1 MYKCKLV
8 LIYTLFIH
16 SLYTLYTLFIHYLSA
31 LYTFFTHSFYTLLR
45 TFFLTLALLF
55 QRPSFCISCK
65 HFYIC
70 FFMVYAHY
78 CLSISEVFQTVAS
91 FFLDISFTPTWH
103 QVFLEVWVTD
113 ISLPGYL
120 ILDQKQNFHTLT
132 WHIFFQ
138 ITAFK

>member
-1 MYKCKLV
+1 MYNLV
-8 LIYTLFIH
+8 SFQVYTCISANWFWFIRY
-16 SLYTLYTLFIHYLSA
+16 LYTLYTLFIHC
-31 LYTFFTHSFYTLLR
+31 LYIIYPLFIHS
-45 TFFLTLALLF
+45 LLF
-55 QRPSFCISCK
+55 QRHSFCISCK